1 MTEYAGL
8 AAPMDCA
15 ECGERFERGYVPA
28 DGDELRR
35 DAAVCE
41 TCGWGTVGH
50 MGCAPTLGDF
60 DGGDALVRV
69 EEGPGEYA
77 VGDVKE

>member
-1 MTEYAGL
+1 MSEFEGL
-8 AAPMDCA
+8 ADPLSCS
-15 ECGERFERGYVPA
+15 ECGETIDAGYVPA
-28 DGDELRR
+28 DGGTLRR

-60 DGGDALVRV
+60 DDPDALVRV
-69 EEGPGEYA
+69 EDGPGDYG

>member
-1 MTEYAGL
+1 MTTYDGL
-8 AAPMDCA
+8 AEPLACA
-15 ECGERFERGYVPA
+15 ECGETIARGYAPA
-28 DGDELRR
+28 TDDELRR

-60 DGGDALVRV
+60 DGGEALVRV
-69 EEGPGEYA
+69 EEGPGDYA